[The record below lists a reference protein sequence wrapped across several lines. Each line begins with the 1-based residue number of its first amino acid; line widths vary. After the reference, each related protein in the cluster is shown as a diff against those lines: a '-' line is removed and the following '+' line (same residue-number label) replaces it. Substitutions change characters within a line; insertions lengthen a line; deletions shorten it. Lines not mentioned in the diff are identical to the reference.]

1 MQRVGFICGVLL
13 LVSGS
18 AAGAAE
24 SLQAVKALYAAAA
37 YEDALA
43 ALNTPGV
50 EGRPTEL
57 QQYRVFCLLALGRQQ
72 EAENAMEVLI
82 AADPLYVF
90 DPMETSPRVQDV
102 FNQRRQQLLPEIAK
116 RTYSDARG
124 ALDRKDRGQA
134 IATFERL
141 LTIIDAV
148 KEAPASLS
156 ELRVLASG
164 FLDLSR
170 ALPPP
175 PRAETP
181 APAAP
186 TPAAPPS
193 PNLTTRPATLVETQP
208 PVALKQTLP
217 PWNPPDPAS
226 RRGSFSGAIQ
236 VTIDAA
242 GRVTS
247 AEMVRS
253 VHPLYDVALLRAARD
268 WIYEPGRRNDVPTA
282 VDLLVEVNLKPP
294 VR

>member
-1 MQRVGFICGVLL
+1 MRRVGFICGVLL
-13 LVSGS
+13 LISGS

-50 EGRPTEL
+50 EGRATEL
-57 QQYRVFCLLALGRQQ
+57 QQYRVFCLLALGRQN

-116 RTYSDARG
+116 RTYSDARR
-124 ALDRKDRGQA
+124 ALDRKDRGEA

-170 ALPPP
+170 ALPAPA
-175 PRAETP
+175 RAEAP

-193 PNLTTRPATLVETQP
+193 PHMATRPAALVETRP

-247 AEMVRS
+247 AEMVRG
-253 VHPLYDVALLRAARD
+253 VHPLYDGALLRAARD
-268 WIYEPGRRNDVPTA
+268 WIYEPGRRNDVPTV